1 MNPFIQLLVVVL
13 MLVVSVVGGWVLTST
28 VLRLAGRSP
37 DAGSPDA
44 GSRDA
49 SRLEDVADE
58 DANTVVSDQEAPRH
72 PARSAMSDGPD
83 GARARAVLR
92 GGTWIG
98 ILERIA
104 VTGCFLAGDI
114 ASVALVVAV
123 KGLGRY
129 PELRENPGA
138 SERFV
143 IGTLT
148 SMIWAALVGVAGRP
162 FLT

>member
-1 MNPFIQLLVVVL
+1 MNPFVQLLVVVL

-44 GSRDA
+44 IS
-49 SRLEDVADE
+49 LEDTSDDAD
-58 DANTVVSDQEAPRH
+58 TVLAGDELPPG
-72 PARSAMSDGPD
+72 PARATVSDGPD

-104 VTGCFLAGDI
+104 VTGCFLAGDVT
-114 ASVALVVAV
+114 SVALVVAV

>member
-37 DAGSPDA
+37 DAGTPDA
-44 GSRDA
+44 VGP
-49 SRLEDVADE
+49 E
-58 DANTVVSDQEAPRH
+58 DAPDGADSLLSGHALSSQPVRGTV
-72 PARSAMSDGPD
+72 SDGPD

-104 VTGCFLAGDI
+104 VTGCFLAGDVT
-114 ASVALVVAV
+114 SVALVVAV

-129 PELRENPGA
+129 PELRENPGV

-143 IGTLT
+143 IGTLS
-148 SMIWAALVGVAGRP
+148 SMIWAALVGIAGRP

>member
-1 MNPFIQLLVVVL
+1 MNVAVQLLVVVL
-13 MLVVSVVGGWVLTST
+13 ALAVSVFGGWVLTSA

-37 DAGSPDA
+37 DAGSPSGD
-44 GSRDA
+44 
-49 SRLEDVADE
+49 
-58 DANTVVSDQEAPRH
+58 TPRRPGG
-72 PARSAMSDGPD
+72 PAVSDGPD

-98 ILERIA
+98 VLERIA
-104 VTGCFLAGDI
+104 VTGCVLAGDMT
-114 ASVALVVAV
+114 SVALVVAV

-143 IGTLT
+143 IGTLS
-148 SMIWAALVGVAGRP
+148 SMIWAALVGLVGQR
-162 FLT
+162 LLR

>member
-1 MNPFIQLLVVVL
+1 MNPFVQLLVVVL

-44 GSRDA
+44 S
-49 SRLEDVADE
+49 SLEDTPGEAD
-58 DANTVVSDQEAPRH
+58 TVVAGHELPPQ
-72 PARSAMSDGPD
+72 PARATVSDGPD

-92 GGTWIG
+92 GSTWIG

-104 VTGCFLAGDI
+104 VTGCFLAGDVT
-114 ASVALVVAV
+114 SVALVVAV

-162 FLT
+162 FLS

>member
-1 MNPFIQLLVVVL
+1 MNPFVQLLVVVL

-44 GSRDA
+44 
-49 SRLEDVADE
+49 SRLEDE
-58 DANTVVSDQEAPRH
+58 DATPVVPDQEAPRH
-72 PARSAMSDGPD
+72 PARAAVSDGPD